1 MDVNEEAMAAHKRAF
16 LDFLDQDVGKG
27 VYMQAVRDMVQNKRH
42 RLIIGMD
49 DLRNHSLDL
58 ARRVIRSPAEYMQP
72 ASDAVTEV
80 ARNLDPKFLKEGQR
94 VLVGFSGP
102 FGFHRV
108 TPRDLM
114 SSFIGTMV
122 CVEGI
127 VTKCSLVRPKV
138 VKSVHYCPATG
149 GTLSR
154 EYRDITSFVG
164 LPTGSV
170 YPTRDENGN
179 LLVTEYGMCEYK
191 DHQTLSMQEVPEN
204 SAPGQLPRTVD
215 IIVEDD
221 LVDSCKPGDRVSIVG
236 VYKALPGKSKGSVS
250 GVFRTVLIANNVSLM
265 NKEAN
270 APVYTRED
278 LKRMK
283 EISRRNDTFDLLGN
297 SLAPSIYGH
306 LWIKKAVVLL
316 MLGGVEKNLK
326 NGTHLRGDIN
336 MMMVGDPSVAK
347 SQLLRAVMN
356 IAPLAISTTGRGSSG
371 VGLTAAVTSDQET
384 GLSDFLWLGERRLE
398 AGAMVLADRGV
409 VCIDEF
415 DKMNDQDRVA
425 IHEVME
431 QQTVTIAKAGIH
443 ASLNARCSVIAAA
456 NPIYGT
462 YDRSLT
468 PTKNIGLPDSLL
480 SRFDLLFI
488 VLDQMDPEI
497 DRQISEHVA
506 RMHRYCTDDGG
517 IFVFYYNKEQ
527 DLLIKQDMLKKMMVM
542 LMQPYLLNMIEC
554 SMGRTEGE
562 ARIKQDRLTVK
573 FLKKY
578 IHYAKNLIQPRL
590 TDEASDHIAT
600 SYAELRDGGAN
611 AKSGGGTLP
620 ITARTLETIIRLSTA
635 HAKMKLRHEV
645 LKTDVE
651 AALQVLNFAI
661 YHKELTEMEER
672 EQREMEMKQQADH
685 DAGASGGNA
694 DEHRS
699 SGNDPMDVDVGNASN
714 DQDVP
719 AERIEAFE
727 AILGQHVLAN
737 HLDQISIDEIEQTV
751 NREAAA
757 PYNRRQVEF
766 ILERMQD
773 ANRIMIRDGI
783 VRII

>member
-49 DLRNHSLDL
+49 DLRNHNLDL
-58 ARRVIRSPAEYMQP
+58 ARRVIRSPGEYMQP
-72 ASDAVTEV
+72 ASDAVSEV
-80 ARNLDPKFLKEGQR
+80 AKNLDPKFLKEGER
-94 VLVGFSGP
+94 VMVGFSGP

-138 VKSVHYCPATG
+138 VKSVHFCPVTG
-149 GTLSR
+149 AFLSR

-170 YPTRDENGN
+170 YPTRDDNGN

-215 IIVEDD
+215 VIVEDD
-221 LVDSCKPGDRVSIVG
+221 LVDCCKPGDRVSIVG

-250 GVFRTVLIANNVSLM
+250 GVFRTVLIANNVSLL

-384 GLSDFLWLGERRLE
+384 GERRLE

-431 QQTVTIAKAGIH
+431 QQTVTIAK
-443 ASLNARCSVIAAA
+443 
-456 NPIYGT
+456 

-517 IFVFYYNKEQ
+517 ARSLDKEGYAEEDGDANAAIFVKYDRMLHGQ
-527 DLLIKQDMLKKMMVM
+527 DRRRGKK
-542 LMQPYLLNMIEC
+542 
-554 SMGRTEGE
+554 
-562 ARIKQDRLTVK
+562 AKQDRLTVK

-578 IHYAKNLIQPRL
+578 IHYAKNLIQPKL

-600 SYAELRDGGAN
+600 SYAELRDGSAN
-611 AKSGGGTLP
+611 AK
-620 ITARTLETIIRLSTA
+620 
-635 HAKMKLRHEV
+635 V
-645 LKTDVE
+645 LKSDVE

-661 YHKELTEMEER
+661 YHKELTDMEER

-685 DAGASGGNA
+685 DAVATGGTV
-694 DEHRS
+694 DGHGS
-699 SGNDPMDVDVGNASN
+699 SGNDPMDVDVGNTSRN
-714 DQDVP
+714 QDVP

-737 HLDQISIDEIEQTV
+737 HVDQMSIDEIEQTI
-751 NREAAA
+751 NRESTA
-757 PYNRRQVEF
+757 PYTRSQVEF

-773 ANRIMIRDGI
+773 ANRVMIRDGI

>member
-49 DLRNHSLDL
+49 DLRNHNLDL
-58 ARRVIRSPAEYMQP
+58 ARRVIRTPGEYMQP
-72 ASDAVTEV
+72 ASDAVSEV
-80 ARNLDPKFLKEGQR
+80 ARNLDPKFLKEGER
-94 VLVGFSGP
+94 VMVGFSGP

-138 VKSVHYCPATG
+138 VKSVHFCPVTG
-149 GTLSR
+149 AFLSR

-170 YPTRDENGN
+170 YPTRDDNGN

-215 IIVEDD
+215 VIVEDD
-221 LVDSCKPGDRVSIVG
+221 LVDCCKPGDRVSIVG

-250 GVFRTVLIANNVSLM
+250 GVFRTVLIANNVSLL

-306 LWIKKAVVLL
+306 IWIKKAVVLL

-384 GLSDFLWLGERRLE
+384 GERRLE

-462 YDRSLT
+462 YDRSIT

-517 IFVFYYNKEQ
+517 ARSLDKQGYAEEDDGDANAAIFVKYDRMLHGQ
-527 DLLIKQDMLKKMMVM
+527 DRRRGKK
-542 LMQPYLLNMIEC
+542 
-554 SMGRTEGE
+554 
-562 ARIKQDRLTVK
+562 AKQDRLTVK

-578 IHYAKNLIQPRL
+578 IHYAKNLIQPKL

-600 SYAELRDGGAN
+600 SYAELRDGSAN

-645 LKTDVE
+645 LKSDVE

-685 DAGASGGNA
+685 DAGANDGTA
-694 DEHRS
+694 DGHGS
-699 SGNDPMDVDVGNASN
+699 SGNNPMDVDVGNVSN

-737 HLDQISIDEIEQTV
+737 HVDQMSIDDIEQTV
-751 NREAAA
+751 NKESAA
-757 PYNRRQVEF
+757 PYTRRQVEF

-783 VRII
+783 VWII

>member
-1 MDVNEEAMAAHKRAF
+1 MDVNEEAMAANKRAF

-27 VYMQAVRDMVQNKRH
+27 VYMQAVRDMVQSKRH
-42 RLIIGMD
+42 RLTIGMD
-49 DLRNHSLDL
+49 DLRNHNLDL
-58 ARRVIRSPAEYMQP
+58 ARRVIRSPGEFMQP

-80 ARNLDPKFLKEGQR
+80 ARNLDPKFLKEGER
-94 VLVGFSGP
+94 VLVGFTGP

-138 VKSVHYCPATG
+138 VKSVHYCPATMAFM
-149 GTLSR
+149 SR

-179 LLVTEYGMCEYK
+179 LLVTEYGMCQYK

-204 SAPGQLPRTVD
+204 AAPGQLPRTVD
-215 IIVEDD
+215 VIVEDD
-221 LVDSCKPGDRVSIVG
+221 LVDCCKPGDRVSIVG
-236 VYKALPGKSKGSVS
+236 LYKALPGKSKGSVS
-250 GVFRTVLIANNVSLM
+250 GVFRTVLIANNVSLL

-306 LWIKKAVVLL
+306 IWIKKAVVLL

-384 GLSDFLWLGERRLE
+384 GERRLE

-431 QQTVTIAKAGIH
+431 QQTVTIAK
-443 ASLNARCSVIAAA
+443 
-456 NPIYGT
+456 
-462 YDRSLT
+462 YDRSIT

-488 VLDQMDPEI
+488 VLDQMDAEI

-506 RMHRYCTDDGG
+506 RMHRYCADDGG
-517 IFVFYYNKEQ
+517 ARSFDKAGYAEEEDGDANAAIFVKYDRMLHGQ
-527 DLLIKQDMLKKMMVM
+527 DRRRGKK
-542 LMQPYLLNMIEC
+542 
-554 SMGRTEGE
+554 
-562 ARIKQDRLTVK
+562 AKQDRLTIK

-600 SYAELRDGGAN
+600 TYAELRDGSAN
-611 AKSGGGTLP
+611 AK
-620 ITARTLETIIRLSTA
+620 
-635 HAKMKLRHEV
+635 V

-661 YHKELTEMEER
+661 FHKELTDMEDR
-672 EQREMEMKQQADH
+672 EQRETEKQQAEQ
-685 DAGASGGNA
+685 DAGAGGDNV
-694 DEHRS
+694 DGPGG
-699 SGNDPMDVDVGNASN
+699 SGNDPMDVDGGSGNASN
-714 DQDVP
+714 DQDVSSQ
-719 AERIEAFE
+719 RMEAFE

-737 HLDQISIDEIEQTV
+737 HVDQMSIDEVEQTV
-751 NREAAA
+751 NRDAAVA
-757 PYNRRQVEF
+757 YTRGQVEF

>member
-1 MDVNEEAMAAHKRAF
+1 MDVNEEAMAANKRAF

-27 VYMQAVRDMVQNKRH
+27 VYMQAVRDMVQSKRH
-42 RLIIGMD
+42 RLTIGMD
-49 DLRNHSLDL
+49 DLRNHNLDL
-58 ARRVIRSPAEYMQP
+58 ARRIIRSPGEFMQP

-80 ARNLDPKFLKEGQR
+80 ARNLDPKFLKEGER
-94 VLVGFSGP
+94 VLVGFTGP

-138 VKSVHYCPATG
+138 VKSVHYCPATNAF
-149 GTLSR
+149 LSR

-204 SAPGQLPRTVD
+204 AAPGQLPRSVD
-215 IIVEDD
+215 VIVEDD
-221 LVDSCKPGDRVSIVG
+221 LVDCCKPGDRVSIVG
-236 VYKALPGKSKGSVS
+236 LYKALPGKSKGSVS
-250 GVFRTVLIANNVSLM
+250 GVFRTVLIANNVSLL

-384 GLSDFLWLGERRLE
+384 GERRLE

-456 NPIYGT
+456 NPIYGS
-462 YDRSLT
+462 YDRSIT

-488 VLDQMDPEI
+488 VLDQMDADI

-506 RMHRYCTDDGG
+506 RMHRYCADDGG
-517 IFVFYYNKEQ
+517 SRSLDKAGYSVEEDGDANAAIFVKYDRMLHGQ
-527 DLLIKQDMLKKMMVM
+527 DRRRGKK
-542 LMQPYLLNMIEC
+542 
-554 SMGRTEGE
+554 
-562 ARIKQDRLTVK
+562 AKQDRLTIK

-578 IHYAKNLIQPRL
+578 IHYAKNLIQPKL

-600 SYAELRDGGAN
+600 SYAELRDGSAN
-611 AKSGGGTLP
+611 AKAGGGTLP
-620 ITARTLETIIRLSTA
+620 ITARTLETMIRLSTA

-645 LKTDVE
+645 LKIDVE

-661 YHKELTEMEER
+661 FHKELTDMEDREQKEME
-672 EQREMEMKQQADH
+672 KQQAENEAGAGADNADGH
-685 DAGASGGNA
+685 GGASGNG
-694 DEHRS
+694 DENGS
-699 SGNDPMDVDVGNASN
+699 TGNDPMDVDGSNASK
-714 DQDVP
+714 DQDVSSQ
-719 AERIEAFE
+719 RIEAFE

-737 HLDQISIDEIEQTV
+737 HVDQMSIDEVEQTV
-751 NREAAA
+751 NRDAAA
-757 PYNRRQVEF
+757 PYTRGQVEF

>member
-1 MDVNEEAMAAHKRAF
+1 MDINEEAMAAHKRAF
-16 LDFLDQDVGKG
+16 LDFLDQDVSPQL
-27 VYMQAVRDMVQNKRH
+27 YMQAVRDLVQNKRR

-49 DLRNHSLDL
+49 DLRNHNLDL
-58 ARRVIRSPAEYMQP
+58 ARRVIRNPGEYMQP
-72 ASDAVTEV
+72 ASDAVSEV
-80 ARNLDPKFLKEGQR
+80 ARNLDPKFLKEGER

-149 GTLSR
+149 QTLSR

-170 YPTRDENGN
+170 YPTRDESSN
-179 LLVTEYGMCEYK
+179 LLVTEYGMSEYK

-204 SAPGQLPRTVD
+204 AAPGQLPRTVD
-215 IIVEDD
+215 VIVEDD
-221 LVDSCKPGDRVSIVG
+221 LVDCCKPGDRVSIVG
-236 VYKALPGKSKGSVS
+236 LYKALPGKSKGSVS
-250 GVFRTVLIANNVSLM
+250 GVFRTVLIANNVSLL

-278 LKRMK
+278 LKKMK
-283 EISRRNDTFDLLGN
+283 EISKRNDTFDLLGN

-384 GLSDFLWLGERRLE
+384 GERRLE

-497 DRQISEHVA
+497 DRQISEHVS

-517 IFVFYYNKEQ
+517 SRSLDKTGYAEEDDGDANAAIFVKYDRMLHGQ
-527 DLLIKQDMLKKMMVM
+527 DRRRGKK
-542 LMQPYLLNMIEC
+542 
-554 SMGRTEGE
+554 
-562 ARIKQDRLTVK
+562 AKQDRLTVK

-600 SYAELRDGGAN
+600 SYAELRDGTTN

-645 LKTDVE
+645 LKSDVE

-672 EQREMEMKQQADH
+672 EQREMDLKQQADH
-685 DAGASGGNA
+685 DAGANGGTV
-694 DEHRS
+694 DGHGS
-699 SGNDPMDVDVGNASN
+699 SGNDPMDVDVGSASN
-714 DQDVP
+714 DQELP

-737 HLDQISIDEIEQTV
+737 HIDQISIDEVEQTV
-751 NREAAA
+751 NRESTA
-757 PYNRRQVEF
+757 PYTRRQVEI

>member
-1 MDVNEEAMAAHKRAF
+1 
-16 LDFLDQDVGKG
+16 
-27 VYMQAVRDMVQNKRH
+27 
-42 RLIIGMD
+42 
-49 DLRNHSLDL
+49 
-58 ARRVIRSPAEYMQP
+58 
-72 ASDAVTEV
+72 
-80 ARNLDPKFLKEGQR
+80 
-94 VLVGFSGP
+94 
-102 FGFHRV
+102 
-108 TPRDLM
+108 M

-138 VKSVHYCPATG
+138 VKSVHFCPVTG
-149 GTLSR
+149 AFLSR

-170 YPTRDENGN
+170 YPTRDDNGN

-215 IIVEDD
+215 VIVEDD
-221 LVDSCKPGDRVSIVG
+221 LVDCCKPGDRVSIVG

-250 GVFRTVLIANNVSLM
+250 GVFRTVLIANNVSLL

-384 GLSDFLWLGERRLE
+384 GERRLE

-517 IFVFYYNKEQ
+517 ARSLDKQGYAEEDDGDANAAIFVKYDRMLHGQ
-527 DLLIKQDMLKKMMVM
+527 DRRRGKK
-542 LMQPYLLNMIEC
+542 
-554 SMGRTEGE
+554 
-562 ARIKQDRLTVK
+562 AKQDRLTVK

-578 IHYAKNLIQPRL
+578 IHYAKNLIQPKL
-590 TDEASDHIAT
+590 TDEVTFSNPG
-600 SYAELRDGGAN
+600 YR
-611 AKSGGGTLP
+611 
-620 ITARTLETIIRLSTA
+620 
-635 HAKMKLRHEV
+635 
-645 LKTDVE
+645 
-651 AALQVLNFAI
+651 AI
-661 YHKELTEMEER
+661 
-672 EQREMEMKQQADH
+672 Q
-685 DAGASGGNA
+685 S
-694 DEHRS
+694 
-699 SGNDPMDVDVGNASN
+699 
-714 DQDVP
+714 
-719 AERIEAFE
+719 
-727 AILGQHVLAN
+727 
-737 HLDQISIDEIEQTV
+737 
-751 NREAAA
+751 
-757 PYNRRQVEF
+757 
-766 ILERMQD
+766 
-773 ANRIMIRDGI
+773 
-783 VRII
+783 